1 MSPAEPTRGW
11 RLALLPAPSATVTS
25 SEHLEP
31 TSAPSHF
38 HGGPLSPAGPGAS
51 HAPSLD
57 LQQNVREAGRIHISK
72 YQNPLLPGI
81 LFFHLI
87 GITEQ
92 PSKNQQE
99 TKQTNLPPA
108 SQRVFLVGNTEQ
120 GPGSVGRAGVGGDAH
135 AGARVETAGK
145 GWGEEVRRA
154 ERGGGRRVTW
164 SREAGGLR
172 GALKDREA
180 SSSPRWRANRW
191 PQPCSARR
199 SWWEVW
205 SRPRELREPGRV
217 PSHARLCLEGAKLG
231 NLRGPPLGEKRGP
244 AVDNVVSRAT
254 DREPSAALWHV
265 YLVGWMSEPNWKG
278 GVS

>member
-1 MSPAEPTRGW
+1 MSPAEPTSGW

-87 GITEQ
+87 DITEQ
-92 PSKNQQE
+92 PSKNQQG

-108 SQRVFLVGNTEQ
+108 SQSVFLVGNTEQ

-154 ERGGGRRVTW
+154 ERGGGRRVTR
-164 SREAGGLR
+164 SREAGSLR
-172 GALKDREA
+172 GDLKDREA

-217 PSHARLCLEGAKLG
+217 PSHVRLVWKAPSWGTFAGLPWER
-231 NLRGPPLGEKRGP
+231 RGGR
-244 AVDNVVSRAT
+244 
-254 DREPSAALWHV
+254 LWTT
-265 YLVGWMSEPNWKG
+265 SCPE
-278 GVS
+278 